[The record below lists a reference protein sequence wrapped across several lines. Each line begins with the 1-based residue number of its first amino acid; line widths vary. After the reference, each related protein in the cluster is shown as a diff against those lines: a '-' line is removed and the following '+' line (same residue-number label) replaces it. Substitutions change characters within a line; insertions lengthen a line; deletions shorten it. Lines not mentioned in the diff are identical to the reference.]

1 MTHAYNGMSF
11 YSNTNYYPAMGTCE
25 SVLLRDE
32 LTLEVIAD
40 GRHVSPAMLQLLYKI
55 KGADRLHAVSD
66 AVLAACRKGI
76 TSSAAWTR

>member
-40 GRHVSPAMLQLLYKI
+40 GRHVSPAMLQAPL
-55 KGADRLHAVSD
+55 
-66 AVLAACRKGI
+66 
-76 TSSAAWTR
+76 